1 MVNRKV
7 TARARIQSDT
17 SPNDTAVV
25 IGAPVVIKLRDKK
38 KKKRGSSKAARRLE
52 DYEKRMAKSAR
63 RVSRGV
69 KNGVDTYI
77 DNRNRSERKRRD
89 GALVDFCENTAK
101 GIAKAISESSPILT
115 DYTKA
120 LNTKQ
125 MRKQIRQFLRPIP
138 VVL

>member
-7 TARARIQSDT
+7 TRQTRIRTANSTDDT
-17 SPNDTAVV
+17 TVV
-25 IGAPVVIKLRDKK
+25 LGTPVVIKLGK
-38 KKKRGSSKAARRLE
+38 KKKRKRGSSQAARRLE
-52 DYEKRMAKSAR
+52 FYEKHMAKSAR

-89 GALVDFCENTAK
+89 GAILDLCQNTAK
-101 GIAKAISESSPILT
+101 GVAKAISESSPVLT
-115 DYTKA
+115 DIAKS

-125 MRKQIRQFLRPIP
+125 MRKQIRQYLRPIP

>member
-7 TARARIQSDT
+7 TREAGVQTVSSTDDT
-17 SPNDTAVV
+17 TVV

-38 KKKRGSSKAARRLE
+38 RKKRGSSKAARRLE
-52 DYEKRMAKSAR
+52 DYEKRMSKSAR

-89 GALVDFCENTAK
+89 GALVDFCENAAK
-101 GIAKAISESSPILT
+101 GIARAISESSPVMT
-115 DYTKA
+115 DYAKA
-120 LNTKQ
+120 MNTKQ
-125 MRKQIRQFLRPIP
+125 LRKQIRQFLRPIP
-138 VVL
+138 VIA

>member
-7 TARARIQSDT
+7 TRKARVQTVSSTDDT
-17 SPNDTAVV
+17 TVV

-38 KKKRGSSKAARRLE
+38 RKRGSSKAARRLE
-52 DYEKRMAKSAR
+52 YYEKRLSKSAR

-77 DNRNRSERKRRD
+77 DNRNRSERKRKD
-89 GALVDFCENTAK
+89 GALVDFCENAAK
-101 GIAKAISESSPILT
+101 GIARAISESSPVLT
-115 DYTKA
+115 DYSKA
-120 LNTKQ
+120 LNTKR